1 MGEQR
6 ERKIVLDTETT
17 GKEDDGTPGSHRVIE
32 IGCVEMMGRQLTGR
46 KLQLFMN
53 PERPVDEEAYNVH
66 HISDD
71 FLKDQPKFAEVFPR
85 FYEFIAGAEL
95 IIHNAKFDVGFLDH
109 EFKLIGQNLK
119 IENICL
125 VTDTLDIARKKFPGQ
140 RVSLD
145 ALCSKLTIDNSA
157 RTSHGALLDSE
168 ILAEVYLA
176 LTGGQ
181 ENLNIA
187 GGEGENNHQER
198 FEREKI
204 LGTTK
209 LKVIEPTPE
218 ELGCHLEYMMG
229 YSNVKV
235 AQKDN
240 TKVPLSHL
248 AFGDELLL
256 KGLEEN
262 KGKVTPDQ
270 IQEEIK
276 NKFMSAQ
283 DYAAYRE
290 AVECR
295 NEKAKRI
302 KAKEKAQK
310 EEQMRHVKL

>member
-125 VTDTLDIARKKFPGQ
+125 VTDTLDIA
-140 RVSLD
+140 
-145 ALCSKLTIDNSA
+145 
-157 RTSHGALLDSE
+157 
-168 ILAEVYLA
+168 
-176 LTGGQ
+176 
-181 ENLNIA
+181 
-187 GGEGENNHQER
+187 
-198 FEREKI
+198 
-204 LGTTK
+204 
-209 LKVIEPTPE
+209 
-218 ELGCHLEYMMG
+218 
-229 YSNVKV
+229 
-235 AQKDN
+235 
-240 TKVPLSHL
+240 
-248 AFGDELLL
+248 
-256 KGLEEN
+256 
-262 KGKVTPDQ
+262 
-270 IQEEIK
+270 
-276 NKFMSAQ
+276 
-283 DYAAYRE
+283 
-290 AVECR
+290 
-295 NEKAKRI
+295 
-302 KAKEKAQK
+302 
-310 EEQMRHVKL
+310 